1 VIEFSICHWSTDSS
15 RILLLLVWK
24 RPVECTSFRV
34 KVFGEG
40 HVLYFVLAVMLVGE
54 TPSARAEALCL
65 SSLTY
70 LAWCYTTTRVFSLLS
85 QNWQWMC

>member
-1 VIEFSICHWSTDSS
+1 M
-15 RILLLLVWK
+15 
-24 RPVECTSFRV
+24 ECTSFRV

-70 LAWCYTTTRVFSLLS
+70 LAWCYHDKSLFLTVTELA
-85 QNWQWMC
+85 MDVLT